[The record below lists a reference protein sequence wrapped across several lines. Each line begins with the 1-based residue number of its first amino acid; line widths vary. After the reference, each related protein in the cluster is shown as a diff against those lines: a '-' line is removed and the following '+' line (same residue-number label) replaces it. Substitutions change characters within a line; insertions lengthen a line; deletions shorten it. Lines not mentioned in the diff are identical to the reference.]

1 MLSSPRRSL
10 STIKSARLLT
20 IIGLLAFSGLTVL
33 SAVPTA
39 SAAKPIGCGVTIQTS
54 VTLTSDLGP
63 CPGNGIV
70 IGINA
75 DNVVLNCAGHTI
87 SGEGLGRGVFVK
99 GGYDTIENCNVKGFV
114 YGFSLKCCD
123 ALTGDTASSNIYGFY
138 GSRISELTLKD
149 DSANGNVYGF
159 TFTFGDLNALGS
171 ALTGNTANGNTNDGF
186 LLSHVSYGTLSGN
199 TASGNGAD
207 GFYFQGNQIT
217 ITGNTADNNKGYGF
231 DASPIHSNPK
241 TDTVSN
247 NECDSNLLGGSS
259 PTGLCSPQV

>member
-87 SGEGLGRGVFVK
+87 SGEGSYRGVFAK
-99 GGYDTIENCNVKGFV
+99 NGYVTVENCNVKGFE
-114 YGFSLKCCD
+114 YGYSLKGGTF
-123 ALTGDTASSNIYGFY
+123 TGDTASSNTYGFY
-138 GSRISELTLKD
+138 GTIFGLTLDD
-149 DSANGNVYGF
+149 DSANRNTIGY
-159 TFTFGDLNALGS
+159 TFTFSPDAYGS
-171 ALTGNTANGNTNDGF
+171 SLTGNTANENTGDGF
-186 LLSHVSYGTLSGN
+186 TLYHLSNGHLSGN
-199 TASGNGAD
+199 TASSNGAD
-207 GFYFQGNQIT
+207 GFYFGGNQIT
-217 ITGNTADNNKGYGF
+217 ITGNMADSNKGYGF
-231 DASPIHSNPK
+231 DVSPVHSSLK
-241 TDTVSN
+241 SDIISL
-247 NECDSNLLGGSS
+247 NECSGNLLGGSS
-259 PTGLCSPQV
+259 PTGLCTPQP